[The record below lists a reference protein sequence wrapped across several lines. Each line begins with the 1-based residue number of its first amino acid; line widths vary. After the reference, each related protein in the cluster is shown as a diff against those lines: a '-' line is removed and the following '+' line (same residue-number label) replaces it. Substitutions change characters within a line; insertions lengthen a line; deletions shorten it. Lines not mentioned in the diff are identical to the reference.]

1 MKFNIVLFLDE
12 TYFLLEKA
20 VAERLIFE
28 NHINLFRG
36 DLQQGLWIFFWL
48 FGPMILNSN
57 FFILFKCLL
66 RGCVRNL
73 KTGVHSFIANLNMGE
88 IH

>member
-36 DLQQGLWIFFWL
+36 DLQQGLWIFFGYL
-48 FGPMILNSN
+48 
-57 FFILFKCLL
+57 
-66 RGCVRNL
+66 VQ
-73 KTGVHSFIANLNMGE
+73 
-88 IH
+88 